1 MFSLNR
7 TFYGVEKTAPNIFAF
22 SSNSNF
28 FVEFEKGASFEA
40 RPSKVKNGTREK
52 VSKAFDRVAS
62 VSFFMASKFSGFN
75 ILLKERL
82 VKCKNFLALQSRP
95 SIRINV

>member
-1 MFSLNR
+1 M
-7 TFYGVEKTAPNIFAF
+7 
-22 SSNSNF
+22 
-28 FVEFEKGASFEA
+28 
-40 RPSKVKNGTREK
+40 KNGTREK

-82 VKCKNFLALQSRP
+82 VKSKNFLALQSRP
-95 SIRINV
+95 SIRINVWEFIKHNLHLGGVLNTYISEYIMAKLIEENGSPLLTMIMGS